1 MIYGLETLRG
11 LAALAVA
18 FYHYP
23 SESLLFIQKGHM
35 AVYLFFSLS
44 GFVITLNYFRKIY
57 NLNSLINFQSKRF
70 FRLYPVHLFVLILVL
85 LIQCLKYVLIELGF
99 PAGSEAFTGNPDM
112 ESKGTS
118 WYSLK
123 NFILHIFLLQAVV
136 DYGYWLSWN
145 GAAWT
150 ISTEFYTYFVF
161 GLLVL
166 ISLRKSYLFITLIII
181 YLIFNQN
188 IFDFIDIFLNLKLHR
203 VFQAC
208 MVYFFTGSLMFFIYE
223 KLKFRINDFIFFGL
237 LFICIYFKNYLSNHT
252 LFSILILLVALLKD
266 SSFSYI
272 LLNNKILVYLGT
284 ISYSFY
290 MIHQVV
296 IYVFI
301 QILKIFN
308 LGYSFSENFSGATG
322 SVFYDTII
330 TISYT
335 SISIIIAIYM
345 HRYIENKF
353 RIKKSINSN

>member
-44 GFVITLNYFRKIY
+44 GFVITLNYFRKIN
-57 NLNSLINFQSKRF
+57 NLNSLINFQKKRF
-70 FRLYPVHLFVLILVL
+70 FRLYPIHFFVLILVL

-123 NFILHIFLLQAVV
+123 NFILHIFLLQAVI

-161 GLLVL
+161 GVMVL

-188 IFDFIDIFLNLKLHR
+188 IFDFVDTYLNLKLHR

-208 MVYFFTGSLMFFIYE
+208 LVYFLTGSLMFFIYE
-223 KLKFRINDFIFFGL
+223 TLKFRINDFIFFGL
-237 LFICIYFKNYLSNHT
+237 VFTSIYFNNYLSNHT
-252 LFSILILLVALLKD
+252 LFSILILLVALLKNT
-266 SSFSYI
+266 SFSYI

-296 IYVFI
+296 IYIFI
-301 QILKIFN
+301 QILKVFN

-322 SVFYDTII
+322 SIFYDTII

-335 SISIIIAIYM
+335 IISIIIAIFM